1 MFANFY
7 TYHGVMFTSAV
18 YFFMWTFGLGLLS
31 SVLSFQP
38 VGFSLVF
45 LVGKFW

>member
-1 MFANFY
+1 MFAIFC
-7 TYHGVMFTSAV
+7 TYHGGVFTGAV

-31 SVLSFQP
+31 SVLSVRP
-38 VGFSLVF
+38 VGFSLAF